1 MTVKDREEQRH
12 KHEFKG
18 RVVFIGLKEKRSF
31 QVKIT
36 HKNIGGGVS
45 FKLFQRAKRQI
56 ACIK

>member
-36 HKNIGGGVS
+36 HKNIGGG
-45 FKLFQRAKRQI
+45 
-56 ACIK
+56 